1 MIRAYRV
8 FSLLR
13 PSRPR
18 HPIAQALLAL
28 FAICAFIVVLV
39 VGIAVA
45 AVVMVGG
52 TLLRAFGPARHAG
65 TTPDAHLRAQ
75 GNAPVASGDIIDGE
89 FRVVDKP
96 IGHGTR

>member
-1 MIRAYRV
+1 MFRAYRV

-18 HPIAQALLAL
+18 HPIVQALLAL

-39 VGIAVA
+39 VGVVVA
-45 AVVMVGG
+45 ATVMLAG
-52 TLLRAFGPARHAG
+52 TLLRAFGPVR
-65 TTPDAHLRAQ
+65 
-75 GNAPVASGDIIDGE
+75 PVAVASNAQPRPRVDTTAAGADIIDGE